1 MADQPAPA
9 RAPTSTTPATVET
22 QQSSPVPAV
31 NVISG
36 AESLLGTE
44 THVGIA
50 VRVKSSGGP
59 SVLVIPDVNGA
70 KTGAYPVYI
79 TKPITLELEKLQ
91 TFLKNKGVTLPE
103 ALSNLLKDTSI
114 ACNAFYFTA
123 NNGPLLM
130 MFNLQ
135 FNKGLIASLT
145 GDKDIGELF
154 DIEGVAVRVFRCA
167 EDKFPALQKYA
178 EELSA

>member
-1 MADQPAPA
+1 MADAPKPAE
-9 RAPTSTTPATVET
+9 APQESL
-22 QQSSPVPAV
+22 PVPAV

-50 VRVKSSGGP
+50 VRIKSSGGP
-59 SVLVIPDVNGA
+59 SVLVIPDVKGA

-79 TKPITLELEKLQ
+79 TKPITLELAKLQ
-91 TFLKNKGVTLPE
+91 KFLENKKVELPKE
-103 ALSNLLKDTSI
+103 LSDLLKDTSI
-114 ACNAFYFTA
+114 SCNAFYFTA

-130 MFNLQ
+130 MFTLQ

-145 GDKDIGELF
+145 GDSDIGDLF
-154 DIEGVAVRVFRCA
+154 DIEGVSARVFRCS

-178 EELSA
+178 AELSE

>member
-1 MADQPAPA
+1 MAEAPKPAD
-9 RAPTSTTPATVET
+9 APLESL
-22 QQSSPVPAV
+22 PVPAV

-44 THVGIA
+44 THVGIT
-50 VRVKSSGGP
+50 VRIKSSGGP
-59 SVLVIPDVNGA
+59 SVLVIPDVKGA

-79 TKPITLELEKLQ
+79 TKPITLELAKLQ
-91 TFLKNKGVTLPE
+91 KFLANKKVELPKE
-103 ALSNLLKDTSI
+103 LSDLLKDTSV

-130 MFNLQ
+130 MFTLQ

-145 GDKDIGELF
+145 GDPDIGDLF
-154 DIEGVAVRVFRCA
+154 DIEGVSARVFRCA

-178 EELSA
+178 AELAG

>member
-1 MADQPAPA
+1 MSNGNGDDIKE
-9 RAPTSTTPATVET
+9 SL
-22 QQSSPVPAV
+22 PVPAV

-59 SVLVIPDVNGA
+59 SVLMIPDVKGA
-70 KTGAYPVYI
+70 GTGAYPVYI
-79 TKPITLELEKLQ
+79 TKPITFELAKLQAFLEK
-91 TFLKNKGVTLPE
+91 KGGGKLPPP
-103 ALSNLLKDTSI
+103 LDNLLKDASV
-114 ACNAFYFTA
+114 ACNAFYYTA
-123 NNGPLLM
+123 ANGPLLM
-130 MFNLQ
+130 MFTLQ
-135 FNKGLIASLT
+135 FNKGLLASLL
-145 GDKDIGELF
+145 GEKDGESPISDLF

-178 EELSA
+178 AELSE